1 MPSIKAPGEWQGMIT
16 GYVSAFGYFERAV
29 GEAIPTCKP

>member
-1 MPSIKAPGEWQGMIT
+1 MIT